1 MALRRESDE
10 SGLGLIG
17 GDAAGAPG
25 GGGAGV
31 GGPDRAGGWR
41 DERLGLA
48 WTLRPW
54 MRNEV
59 RDGNE
64 VLYERLKAN
73 DFKHVEDRIG
83 DGLAGVNTRLDGLDS
98 RLDRMDSR
106 ARDDRAA
113 MEARI
118 LEAVRGRPSEP
129 PEAPDRAE

>member
-1 MALRRESDE
+1 M
-10 SGLGLIG
+10 SGWGWLQWLGLI
-17 GDAAGAPG
+17 
-25 GGGAGV
+25 
-31 GGPDRAGGWR
+31 AGGV
-41 DERLGLA
+41 LSVAATFAGLA
-48 WTLRPW
+48 WTLGRIFRPW

-64 VLYERLKAN
+64 ALYERVKAN

-129 PEAPDRAE
+129 PEAPDRAD